1 MKAFFY
7 LLLFSSA
14 VMAEQQTANTTT
26 SDLEV
31 LIQRAEN
38 LRNTL
43 PMSDA
48 TVVEEDTHQDSTAE
62 PSEPVK
68 KKCSY

>member
-1 MKAFFY
+1 MKLFFY

-14 VMAEQQTANTTT
+14 VMAEQQTANTTA
-26 SDLEV
+26 SDLDV
-31 LIQRAEN
+31 LIQRAGD

-48 TVVEEDTHQDSTAE
+48 TVVADDAHQDSTVKPA
-62 PSEPVK
+62 EPVK
-68 KKCSY
+68 K